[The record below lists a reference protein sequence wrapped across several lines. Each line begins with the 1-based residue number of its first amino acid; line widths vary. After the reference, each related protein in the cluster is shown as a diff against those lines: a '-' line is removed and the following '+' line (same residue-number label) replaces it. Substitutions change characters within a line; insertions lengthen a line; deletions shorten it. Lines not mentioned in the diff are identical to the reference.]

1 MSMPIGE
8 IIRQLESLAEHCE
21 SMIDKDD
28 PEDIWRID
36 TVALQEAVKKL
47 KGELCGENAAA
58 TIRQIMEREDVNQKE
73 LAEKMGCVRQ
83 NISQTLNRGTV
94 NMRYDSFYRMAK
106 ALGYEIVLR
115 KI

>member
-47 KGELCGENAAA
+47 KGEPRNH
-58 TIRQIMEREDVNQKE
+58 
-73 LAEKMGCVRQ
+73 VR
-83 NISQTLNRGTV
+83 NLTSDSV
-94 NMRYDSFYRMAK
+94 FMRF
-106 ALGYEIVLR
+106 LGLFP
-115 KI
+115 